1 MRTIATQTRLC
12 IAQSGPHYVS
22 DKASFPRER
31 HSTGLRQRRM
41 GGAFMKTTLRI
52 LAIFTLFAAP
62 LAQAQTQ
69 GEMNNEAAAD
79 FKGADQQLNSVYQ
92 EILSD
97 YADDEVF
104 IASLKEA
111 QRCWIAFRDA
121 QLKMK
126 FPDREP
132 GYYGSILP
140 LCEMMYL
147 TELTQDR
154 IKALQVWIDGVQEGD
169 MCSGTVRVKQ

>member
-1 MRTIATQTRLC
+1 
-12 IAQSGPHYVS
+12 
-22 DKASFPRER
+22 
-31 HSTGLRQRRM
+31 M

-79 FKGADQQLNSVYQ
+79 FKGADKQLNSVYQ

-147 TELTQDR
+147 TELTQNR